1 MKNIFFLLNYEKS
14 ESLESIFS
22 KMANDIFENLVQKSC
37 KEASRPLSSWI
48 HQIRQGTLP
57 RKQSALKKSEDAKLP
72 SEYFKVSTLFRS
84 EVVSCFFAVKKNY
97 VSNT

>member
-1 MKNIFFLLNYEKS
+1 M
-14 ESLESIFS
+14 
-22 KMANDIFENLVQKSC
+22 MANDIFENLVQKSC

-48 HQIRQGTLP
+48 HQIRKEGQGTLP